1 VSECRVCRVLE
12 CATDVQPVSE
22 KTRLDMVVD
31 IQIEIE
37 DGHHRSLFTRLIRK
51 ETSALSIEN
60 FDFNSDDHF
69 ESHCFGNG
77 GVTTGPLQ
85 RLLYR
90 VSEAYNVMPIED
102 VGCNNIDHV
111 GC

>member
-1 VSECRVCRVLE
+1 
-12 CATDVQPVSE
+12 
-22 KTRLDMVVD
+22 MVTEME
-31 IQIEIE
+31 IEIL
-37 DGHHRSLFTRLIRK
+37 DGHRRSPFTRLIRK

-90 VSEAYNVMPIED
+90 LPEAHNVMPIED
-102 VGCNNIDHV
+102 VGCNNIDYV